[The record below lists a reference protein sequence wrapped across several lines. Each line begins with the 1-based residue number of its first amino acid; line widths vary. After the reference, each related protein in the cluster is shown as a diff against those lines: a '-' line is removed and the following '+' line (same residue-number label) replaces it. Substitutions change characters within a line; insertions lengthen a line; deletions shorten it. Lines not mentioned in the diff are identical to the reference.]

1 MLSIL
6 WKSYIYDEA
15 LADIKFW
22 KKSENK
28 TVQKKIEQLIV
39 DILEHPYTYT
49 GIGKPEPLKYDLSS
63 LWSRRINGEHRIIYQ
78 ILNDALHIH
87 SLRGHYK

>member
-39 DILEHPYTYT
+39 NILEHPYT

-63 LWSRRINGEHRIIYQ
+63 L
-78 ILNDALHIH
+78 
-87 SLRGHYK
+87 